1 MKIYT
6 YIKYLGI
13 TLAFLSSGSL
23 FTSCT
28 NEELTGPSYPKGEGG
43 VTLNITLP
51 DPITI
56 DPMTRAGAADF
67 NKIND
72 LNVVIAD
79 GETIENIYY
88 YDGSNTDET
97 GPTFTTTNG
106 EPEVHFSKEYV
117 KTNDLTSKSIYIVAN
132 YGKNLRTEQLNNVS
146 ALRNLKQSSSDTP
159 GVPNGCMMFAE
170 AVDNGGSHTDPNGD
184 TGKKLEA
191 KLERTVAMVTVA
203 IDGSGLNKNIMITPT
218 AISLHRV
225 PTDCYIGNPN
235 NDVNAG
241 ENGRIAE
248 TGEFKDG
255 LQYSWDPIVGTAT
268 QNGGYS
274 EWHSHKTVTGGHYSE
289 NNYGDQSIAPLFLF
303 ENLHG
308 ENFGEPLTEN
318 EHQGGKRPAGTQ
330 NTPDAIDVATPNCS
344 YLQVDA
350 NYMKVDDKG
359 NPQFSGKVSFRF
371 FLGHDEYKNFDVTR
385 NHYYQV
391 TLALSGNGVT
401 EGGQVGTDEEGNT
414 ILKPNPDDVT
424 WRVDSDLSTA
434 SFLTGDVNLNASGEY
449 FYVHV
454 AADPGVTWS
463 VTGSGDYF
471 VWAYGKVDGGSAGWS
486 SLATGSTSVA
496 PIDNSG
502 TLLFYAQ
509 PLVYGDWAPKS
520 QSITLTLTPSEG
532 SPTSITITQYS
543 PLRITLS
550 ATDYPYIQEIFGK
563 SSVDFLMDRIDRE
576 ALPWGFYGEVLDKN
590 HANGFDNTF
599 HLIDETP
606 DCGNDHRTFA
616 KRYLP
621 FGTANTAVPANDDGS
636 AMIYAL
642 MLYEN
647 QNTTPSGDPATGILQ
662 QDFPVIDRKQDWSN
676 TKYYWTIPSIEEW
689 QIIEKAARDKGA
701 LDENFPILDWFK
713 YWTSDAVTQLSE
725 PQGGYTHAFT
735 YQFNQGLDVLTE
747 GDEYPIEQRA
757 LRTERLRFRLIS
769 VAPDDLPPAN

>member
-28 NEELTGPSYPKGEGG
+28 NEELTGSSYPKGEGG
-43 VTLNITLP
+43 VTLNISLP

-56 DPMTRAGAADF
+56 DPMTRAGTADF

-318 EHQGGKRPAGTQ
+318 DHQGGKRPAGTQ

-463 VTGSGDYF
+463 VTGSGDLF
-471 VWAYGKVDGGSAGWS
+471 VWCYGSVSGW
-486 SLATGSTSVA
+486 TGWGSVA
-496 PIDNSG
+496 EGTVIKPIDNSG
-502 TLLFYAQ
+502 TLLLYCQ
-509 PLVYGDWAPKS
+509 PWMYQTGETIS
-520 QSITLTLTPSEG
+520 QSMTLTLTPSSG
-532 SPTSITITQYS
+532 SPTSITITRYS

-550 ATDYPYIQEIFGK
+550 ATDYPYIKEIFGK
-563 SSVDFLMDRIDRE
+563 NQVDFLMDRIDRE

-590 HANGFDNTF
+590 HADGFDNTF
-599 HLIDETP
+599 HLIDKNP
-606 DCGNDHRTFA
+606 DDDDCNGHRTVA
-616 KRYLP
+616 EKYLP
-621 FGTANTAVPANDDGS
+621 FGTADKTDPTQGGS

-647 QNTTPSGDPATGILQ
+647 QNTTPSGDPATGVLQ
-662 QDFPVIDRKQDWSN
+662 QDFPVIDRSQDWNN

-689 QIIEKAARDKGA
+689 QIIEKAARDQGA

-713 YWTSDAVTQLSE
+713 YWTSDAVTQRSE